1 MLVWVVNRTEDN
13 DIIAQS
19 YEECMQLLDPQEQS
33 RIKGYRFQKDAFS
46 SLVGQVLPRAAICR
60 HIPDISLQ
68 QLQFHRTSIGRP
80 FMTISNCCSF
90 NPTSPSMALPDYNIS
105 HHGEYIALIMAPFS
119 GSTVSNLSSGNSQ
132 DQWRVGVDLTKIDQ
146 REIDDPETFFGYFDE
161 QFSKLE
167 WEWIRH
173 GVTGEANV
181 LVGMAVVSPD
191 SIVSSSIITFQP
203 KNDHNQDMIRR
214 FHCMWALKEAYVKGV
229 GCGIVT
235 NLQDIVFLVSSYNSN
250 NPSTIKL
257 WQKQLSVTLMIHGK
271 ISHDWLFQVQLVDE
285 QHIICM
291 ASTSKYKGDLSFDIV
306 KWSNVLDN
314 CGIRILNHDP

>member
-1 MLVWVVNRTEDN
+1 
-13 DIIAQS
+13 
-19 YEECMQLLDPQEQS
+19 
-33 RIKGYRFQKDAFS
+33 
-46 SLVGQVLPRAAICR
+46 
-60 HIPDISLQ
+60 
-68 QLQFHRTSIGRP
+68 
-80 FMTISNCCSF
+80 
-90 NPTSPSMALPDYNIS
+90 
-105 HHGEYIALIMAPFS
+105 MAPFS